1 MVNNNSLFSTTTM
14 MRPALR
20 VAALIIAAHGACV
33 GPRTASEMAA
43 LFAAPYESVD
53 RPTVA
58 LNRTDA
64 DPDPETVSLQLQVL
78 KIRSIH
84 EKDQTLVVHAFF
96 RRSWSDP
103 RLAWAAG
110 DEAPCVDEFDF
121 PISTQGKIWSPDV
134 YVENTAERDVEFSA
148 GALFVRSDGSV
159 RSSVQVLFSLTCATG
174 QHKREIPNFKGSY
187 LGRFP
192 LVSADFWTSDH
203 LSERSRSVDAFH
215 GTRARGTLT
224 LKRR

>member
-1 MVNNNSLFSTTTM
+1 M

-110 DEAPCVDEFDF
+110 DETPCVDEFDF
-121 PISTQGKIWSPDV
+121 PISTQSKIWSPDV

-159 RSSVQVLFSLTCATG
+159 RSSVQVLFSLTCAMSFEAMPYDTQTCSIG
-174 QHKREIPNFKGSY
+174 
-187 LGRFP
+187 
-192 LVSADFWTSDH
+192 V
-203 LSERSRSVDAFH
+203 
-215 GTRARGTLT
+215 GTLRENNAAVKLAQWT
-224 LKRR
+224 ASKVDLVER

>member
-1 MVNNNSLFSTTTM
+1 M

-110 DEAPCVDEFDF
+110 DETPCVDEFDF
-121 PISTQGKIWSPDV
+121 PI
-134 YVENTAERDVEFSA
+134 
-148 GALFVRSDGSV
+148 
-159 RSSVQVLFSLTCATG
+159 C
-174 QHKREIPNFKGSY
+174 
-187 LGRFP
+187 
-192 LVSADFWTSDH
+192 
-203 LSERSRSVDAFH
+203 
-215 GTRARGTLT
+215 RARRP
-224 LKRR
+224 RRRGGARGAPPPVVARPRRDALQGRARQAPHRPARGRRRLVHGGLRRIRLPRALPARLRLHGRGPRRRGRRRPPERRPPLGAAREPLRGRPAIRIP

>member
-1 MVNNNSLFSTTTM
+1 M

-110 DEAPCVDEFDF
+110 DETPCVDEFDF
-121 PISTQGKIWSPDV
+121 PISMQSKIWSPDV

-148 GALFVRSDGSV
+148 GAIYVRSDGSV
-159 RSSVQVLFSLTCATG
+159 RSSVQVLFSLTCAMSFEAMPYDTQTCSIDVG
-174 QHKREIPNFKGSY
+174 TFRENNAAVKLACGRPRGAFWGKRGYP
-187 LGRFP
+187 
-192 LVSADFWTSDH
+192 
-203 LSERSRSVDAFH
+203 
-215 GTRARGTLT
+215 
-224 LKRR
+224 